1 MEQVEEQ
8 YEISFEELR
17 ALFVEN
23 DLMGYVWSFALGF
36 SHEVSYTLIR
46 ESIEYSLTF
55 GCDDIFLHKETGKKI
70 LAKEGLRNV
79 ELVMDDLEKGTTHT
93 YKLKQHGA
101 GN

>member
-23 DLMGYVWSFALGF
+23 DLMRYLWSFALGF

-55 GCDDIFLHKETGKKI
+55 GCDGVFLHKETGTSI
-70 LAKEGLRNV
+70 LAKKGLRNV
-79 ELVMDDLEKGTTHT
+79 ELVMDNLEKGIIHI
-93 YKLKQHGA
+93 YKLKEYGA
-101 GN
+101 SN

>member
-8 YEISFEELR
+8 YKVSFDDLKAIFEIY
-17 ALFVEN
+17 

-55 GCDDIFLHKETGKKI
+55 GCDDIFLHKETGKRI

-79 ELVMDDLEKGTTHT
+79 ELVIDDLEKGTTHT